1 MKLHSLIKL
10 LAASILHFTVCIT
23 PVFSQTVTV
32 KSGDEL
38 GHGMLLKHGSTCYV
52 LTPKHVTN
60 NKRRVTVFSSAP
72 IVHSGALVET
82 PFWDG
87 MDFAIGVVRGPVEE
101 KCTTTLDDLSSKL
114 TAASGR
120 HAQLLRLLPSGEIE
134 RIDMSIINTGYLTL
148 DARIEEGSSELFKG
162 TSGAFLF
169 DGDKPIGMIVEAL
182 SATEGRFIRI
192 EELHLNLARRLNR
205 KAGFQAAAS
214 NSTPVAN
221 SDHGDN
227 LPLEFVRASRPPI
240 YPDVGEANMLGDGSY
255 VFDLPRPNRIAFKI
269 KSPGAVALSNV
280 RVFSDVDAEYAI
292 PRNIR
297 IDVSSAPDGNRPRFF
312 GAAEMGP
319 DGIFDFSR
327 APTLARWVF
336 ITVNDA
342 WENGV
347 IGISA
352 VRAE

>member
-1 MKLHSLIKL
+1 
-10 LAASILHFTVCIT
+10 
-23 PVFSQTVTV
+23 
-32 KSGDEL
+32 
-38 GHGMLLKHGSTCYV
+38 
-52 LTPKHVTN
+52 
-60 NKRRVTVFSSAP
+60 
-72 IVHSGALVET
+72 
-82 PFWDG
+82 